1 MVALIRLESVAA
13 ASARKPSWA
22 ISGARFG
29 EIAEN
34 APTTTPIERKFA
46 KPQNAKGDNRH
57 GFYFQS
63 AARLQVWGEIE
74 VSDKFINRQFL
85 PNQTPGKICITPV
98 NPHHPRQWAST

>member
-34 APTTTPIERKFA
+34 APTTTPIEPKLAKHGILVQNEVIVFHQQHTKFHL
-46 KPQNAKGDNRH
+46 D
-57 GFYFQS
+57 
-63 AARLQVWGEIE
+63 
-74 VSDKFINRQFL
+74 
-85 PNQTPGKICITPV
+85 
-98 NPHHPRQWAST
+98 